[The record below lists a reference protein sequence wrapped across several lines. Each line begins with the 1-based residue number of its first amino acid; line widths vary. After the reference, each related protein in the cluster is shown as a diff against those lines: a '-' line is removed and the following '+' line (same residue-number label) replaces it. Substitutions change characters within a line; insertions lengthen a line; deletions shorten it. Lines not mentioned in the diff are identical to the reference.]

1 MINKKNL
8 IKEIERFIKEKNELR
23 ERKESLIIEIEN
35 AEKEFFGGKTYR
47 EYIESYSMD
56 DCVVEDVNIRQELY
70 NLVGE
75 ITMKNEG
82 KIIVTTSIWGDV
94 DVYVGKYI
102 TRTGREYEDIP
113 NKYKEIQDKIIYVLN
128 KKKLKNPFNEVLSLL

>member
-56 DCVVEDVNIRQELY
+56 DCVVENVNIRQELY

-82 KIIVTTSIWGDV
+82 KIIVTTSVWGDV

-102 TRTGREYEDIP
+102 TRTG
-113 NKYKEIQDKIIYVLN
+113 
-128 KKKLKNPFNEVLSLL
+128 SCLLYTSDAADE

>member
-47 EYIESYSMD
+47 EYIENYSME

-75 ITMKNEG
+75 IAMKNEG

-102 TRTGREYEDIP
+102 TRTGREYENIP
-113 NKYKEIQDKIIYVLN
+113 KKYKEIQDKIIYVLN
-128 KKKLKNPFNEVLSLL
+128 RKKLKNPFNEVLNLL